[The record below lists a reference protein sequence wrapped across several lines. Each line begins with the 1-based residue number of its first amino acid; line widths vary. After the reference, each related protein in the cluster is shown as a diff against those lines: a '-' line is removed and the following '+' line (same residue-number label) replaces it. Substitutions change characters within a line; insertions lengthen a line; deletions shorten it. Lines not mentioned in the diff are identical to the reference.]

1 MGEPASKLEQ
11 LRIDRGTTPPRRAS
25 RFIAWVAAALACF
38 AIGAG
43 LWFRLD
49 PSAPVIAAAATPA
62 APATAESAAA
72 PPPATSVLDASGY
85 VVARRQATVSSKVT
99 GRLAEVLV
107 EEGQRIVAGQV
118 IARLDNTNATANLAQ
133 AEARVGEADA
143 NLQAARV
150 ALADTEPS
158 SKRSGSS
165 FAAGSRVP
173 SKSRLPARISTAGR
187 WQFWW
192 RSSPSPWREPR
203 SRWPNG
209 ISRTRSSARRSE
221 GS

>member
-1 MGEPASKLEQ
+1 MGDPASKLEQ
-11 LRIDRGTTPPRRAS
+11 LRISRTADSPGRGRRIIGWS
-25 RFIAWVAAALACF
+25 VAAIVCLAI
-38 AIGAG
+38 AAG
-43 LWFRLD
+43 LWLRAEQ
-49 PSAPVIAAAATPA
+49 STPVVAAETSSKPAATA
-62 APATAESAAA
+62 GASI
-72 PPPATSVLDASGY
+72 PPATSVLDASGY

-158 SKRSGSS
+158 SKRSEEQFRRGLTSS
-165 FAAGSRVP
+165 EQVEAARSNFNSRKMAVLVAEQ
-173 SKSRLPARISTAGR
+173 SVSVARAAVEVAKRNLEDTI
-187 WQFWW
+187 
-192 RSSPSPWREPR
+192 
-203 SRWPNG
+203 
-209 ISRTRSSARRSE
+209 I
-221 GS
+221 